1 MRDLQTQTKR
11 CGDFE
16 YEVTPLPA
24 SKALQVARR
33 LGKAV
38 APALTKLGSL
48 DAKAVQIGALG
59 EAFEQLFAG
68 LSDEDIAFCNKAFA
82 ECTTIVEGEARPLL
96 SKQFDTHFQGA
107 LDAWLEWTRFCLEVN
122 FGPLVKGLGATVG
135 ARAPRAAG

>member
-1 MRDLQTQTKR
+1 MRELQAQTKR

-48 DAKAVQIGALG
+48 DAKAESLSSLG
-59 EAFEQLFAG
+59 EALEQLFEG
-68 LSDEDIAFCNKAFA
+68 LSDDDVAFVNRAFS
-82 ECTTIVEGEARPLL
+82 ECTTIVDGDARPQL
-96 SKQFDTHFQGA
+96 SKQFDAHFQGA
-107 LDAWLEWTRFCLEVN
+107 LDAWWEWMRFSLEVN

-135 ARAPRAAG
+135 ARAKAAG